1 VVLGIARRRLERP
14 SRRRRV
20 VVVGSSRE
28 TRALAEYLADRFDV
42 TFVSDR
48 ASLLDGL
55 PDGIESLYDPLDGD
69 SALASAGLSA
79 DAAVVATAR
88 DRTNLLVAQQLKTA
102 AGVDDLVVRVN
113 DPDRVDVFAAI
124 GVETL
129 CSSAL
134 VTPAVDDLLG
144 EA

>member
-1 VVLGIARRRLERP
+1 MVLGIARRRLERP
-14 SRRRRV
+14 SRRRHV

-28 TRALAEYLADRFDV
+28 TRALAEYLAERFAV

-55 PDGIESLYDPLDGD
+55 ADGVESLYDPLDGD
-69 SALASAGLSA
+69 SAIGSAGLSA

-102 AGVDDLVVRVN
+102 AGVEDLVVRVN
-113 DPDRVDVFAAI
+113 DPDREDVFAAV

-129 CSSAL
+129 CSSDL
-134 VTPAVDDLLG
+134 VTPAVDELLG